1 MGRNR
6 SVAGKSY
13 KVDYRSSS
21 DVLVTFTYR
30 CPYCGEE
37 TMVQKEYQTNLEV
50 LEKGVFYEPLA
61 YGKCGEVADVR
72 YLPHKRVW

>member
-13 KVDYRSSS
+13 EVDYRSSS

-37 TMVQKEYQTNLEV
+37 TMAPFLICKINEPFWNL
-50 LEKGVFYEPLA
+50 
-61 YGKCGEVADVR
+61 
-72 YLPHKRVW
+72 